1 MNKAFPNL
9 EAEMARMGIQR
20 KDLAEKL
27 GVRPATISDKIN
39 GKFPFTLDEVV
50 AIKKSFFPNLSL
62 EYLFSNEIAV
72 PA

>member
-1 MNKAFPNL
+1 MNKVFPNL

-27 GVRPATISDKIN
+27 GVRTATISDKLN

-50 AIKKSFFPNLSL
+50 AIKREFFPKFSL